1 MGKVAIKSRSPYTFL
16 FAMNGL
22 SNNDLG
28 VAWGIIIVFQVV
40 WPGAGFKTGD
50 FVEEMLGGLYRRT
63 TRRGRQ
69 HVVRSIAISHPPTRL
84 HHEQEG

>member
-1 MGKVAIKSRSPYTFL
+1 MFL

-28 VAWGIIIVFQVV
+28 LARGIIVFQEL

-50 FVEEMLGGLYRRT
+50 FVEERLGRGYRRT
-63 TRRGRQ
+63 T
-69 HVVRSIAISHPPTRL
+69 HVLDNLRCAGVVAGP
-84 HHEQEG
+84 